1 MQQIIKSNQ
10 IADHLTAVL
19 NSIDYDKLFVLTD
32 EHTNSLCY
40 PLISSILAVQK
51 ANQVTIPANDSNK
64 TLENL
69 SHVWSFLT
77 TNGATR
83 HSLLINLGG
92 GMITDLG
99 GFAAATFKRGINY
112 INIPTT
118 LLGAVDASIGG
129 KTGINFGG
137 YKNEIGAFHSPLHVI
152 ISAEFFN
159 TLTQKDILS
168 GYAEMIKHALLD
180 SNETWNK
187 TLNFNLEKIDYP
199 LLNDLVMESVLIK
212 QRIVKQDPYEKNI
225 RKALN
230 LGHTIGHALESFA
243 LKNNNPVP
251 HGYAVAWGLIAEL
264 YLSHK
269 ICGFPKKTLN
279 KASKFIR
286 QHYGTF
292 PFTQKDYDTLYHYM
306 IHDKKNVGDT
316 INFTLL
322 SDIGEIEINQT
333 ADREIIEEG
342 LGYINIFSP

>member
-1 MQQIIKSNQ
+1 MQQIIKSNK
-10 IADHLTAVL
+10 ITDDLSAVL
-19 NSIDYDKLFVLTD
+19 TNTNYDKLFVLTD
-32 EHTNSLCY
+32 EQTSTKCY
-40 PLISSILAVQK
+40 PLISSIPAVQK

-69 SHVWSFLT
+69 SHVWNFLT

-99 GFAAATFKRGINY
+99 GFAAATFKRGIAY

-118 LLGAVDASIGG
+118 LLGSVDASVGG

-137 YKNEIGAFHSPLHVI
+137 YKNEIGAFHSALHVI
-152 ISAEFFN
+152 ISAEFLN

-180 SNETWNK
+180 SESIWDK
-187 TLNFNLEKIDYP
+187 TLNFNLQEINFS
-199 LLNDLVMESVLIK
+199 LLNDLVLESVLIK
-212 QRIVKQDPYEKNI
+212 QRIVEQDPYEKNI

-230 LGHTIGHALESFA
+230 LGHTIGHAFESFA
-243 LKNNNPVP
+243 LKNNRPIP
-251 HGYAVAWGLIAEL
+251 HGYAVAWGLVAEL
-264 YLSHK
+264 YLSYK
-269 ICGFPKKTLN
+269 LCNFPKETLDI
-279 KASKFIR
+279 ASKFIL

-292 PFTQKDYDTLYHYM
+292 AFTQKDYDTLYQYM

-322 SDIGEIEINQT
+322 SDIGEIQINQT
-333 ADREIIEEG
+333 ADRGMIKEG
-342 LGYINIFSP
+342 LGYLIGVY